1 MIRKITLIIY
11 FVLIIN
17 YSIFA
22 ENRTFT
28 DVINDVSGSIST
40 FLKDSQIATLSI
52 VTLKNTTQLNDNAV
66 QKIYQM
72 IVYRLE
78 SNSKIKFK
86 DSMLSFVNGNGNFR
100 LKKNSRVRYLLSV
113 KLIQSKSNIGI
124 GITMYSVILDKTVFT
139 KYLEWKPLSGEI
151 DFLNIKESNFS
162 AYGFDKIVE
171 INAKSGLLDMKT
183 MKSKQGVISFY
194 FYYYDHIDIL
204 VKENNMLKKKDV
216 ISLSIS
222 EKYHPVINS
231 EGRLFFFNYNDN
243 PFMIV
248 GNNFSE
254 SSIIFKYENN
264 KWEKHSLIGF
274 IPFETFISNETLYFI
289 GGQYVLGKNFFKDRL
304 ILKNVKV
311 ALEGTKEEFYKT
323 IKPFY
328 SISFLKEGDRIKY
341 MYIVDRNYNFIN
353 YGPDFQVLS
362 NDEKKS
368 GFVAFVLDNKWIIK
382 TAFTI
387 GEDAISFY
395 KVNEL
400 ENTPKYKKN
409 IKGEVLFINNG
420 KWNNKNGIWLYIK
433 RKAHNYYV
441 YKLQFWSKKD
451 AL

>member
-1 MIRKITLIIY
+1 MIRKFTFIIC
-11 FVLIIN
+11 FVLVVN
-17 YSIFA
+17 YSIYA
-22 ENRTFT
+22 QNRAFT
-28 DVINDVSGSIST
+28 DVINNISNSINS
-40 FLKDSQIATLSI
+40 FLKDSQVATLSV

-100 LKKNSRVRYLLSV
+100 LKRNSGVRYLLSV

-139 KYLEWKPLSGEI
+139 KYLEWKPLPGEI
-151 DFLNIKESNFS
+151 DFLNIKERNFS
-162 AYGFDKIVE
+162 SYGFDKIVE

-183 MKSKQGVISFY
+183 MKSKQGVLLFY

-204 VKENNMLKKKDV
+204 VKENNMLKKKNV
-216 ISLSIS
+216 ISLNDSK
-222 EKYHPVINS
+222 KYHPVIYR

-243 PFMIV
+243 EFMIV

-254 SSIIFKYENN
+254 SSIIFMYKQN
-264 KWEKHSLIGF
+264 KWEKYSSINF

-304 ILKNVKV
+304 VLKNVKTT
-311 ALEGTKEEFYKT
+311 LEGTKEVFYKT

-328 SISFLKEGDRIKY
+328 SISFLKEGNRIKY
-341 MYIVDRNYNFIN
+341 MYIVDRKYNFIN

-362 NDEKKS
+362 NDKKKS
-368 GFVAFVLDNKWIIK
+368 GFVAFVWNNKWIIK
-382 TAFTI
+382 TAFTV
-387 GEDAISFY
+387 GEDVISFY

-409 IKGEVLFINNG
+409 IKGEVLFISNG
-420 KWNNKNGIWLYIK
+420 KWSDKKGIWLYIK
-433 RKAHNYYV
+433 RKVHNYYV